1 MSQVLLTT
9 SIIGR
14 TVDAIPGW
22 CVYESIRYHLGVRMI
37 HTWIF
42 YINRALRNHPWDRSN
57 SQRLTVSTTVAN
69 LPITVLN
76 T

>member
-1 MSQVLLTT
+1 
-9 SIIGR
+9 
-14 TVDAIPGW
+14 
-22 CVYESIRYHLGVRMI
+22 MI

-42 YINRALRNHPWDRSN
+42 YINRALRNHPWDRNN

-69 LPITVLN
+69 LPITVLS

>member
-1 MSQVLLTT
+1 
-9 SIIGR
+9 
-14 TVDAIPGW
+14 
-22 CVYESIRYHLGVRMI
+22 MI

-42 YINRALRNHPWDRSN
+42 YINRALINHPWDRSN

-69 LPITVLN
+69 LPITVLS

>member
-1 MSQVLLTT
+1 
-9 SIIGR
+9 
-14 TVDAIPGW
+14 
-22 CVYESIRYHLGVRMI
+22 MI

-42 YINRALRNHPWDRSN
+42 YINRAPRNHPWDRSN

-69 LPITVLN
+69 LPITVLS